1 MYLWYLA
8 AFIVFLA
15 IELMTYNLI
24 TVWLSVSAL
33 LTAVYAYFFPAQ
45 IVAQGFIFLVLSL
58 ILIVLTKPLV
68 KKMKIGSEKTNADRL
83 IGQEAVVLEAIDGIN
98 GTGQVKV
105 MGQIWSAKSQS
116 GAVISAGEMVKI
128 IDIEGVKLVVA

>member
-8 AFIVFLA
+8 AFVVFLA

-24 TVWLSVSAL
+24 TIWLSASAL

-45 IVAQGFIFLVLSL
+45 IVAQGFVFLVLSL
-58 ILIVLTKPLV
+58 VFIVFTKPLIT
-68 KKMKIGSEKTNADRL
+68 KMKIGSEKTNADRL
-83 IGQEAVVLEAIDGIN
+83 IGCDAIVLEDIN
-98 GTGQVKV
+98 SILGSGQVKV

-116 GAVISAGEMVKI
+116 GDVILSGETVKI
-128 IDIEGVKLVVA
+128 LGIEGVKLIVS